1 MGKNIKQVDFSHTI
15 KDRSTSKYK
24 MKATQYITIKN
35 TNIPIIIRSYKTSKY
50 LKMYFKAEVLCISK
64 PKYVSM
70 KKALEFI
77 QENEE
82 YVYSRYMK
90 IISTDNKKTKQ
101 WKTGEP
107 FYFKGEEYKVSNKIT
122 DNNQATTR
130 VRIVINIDSTNKVLN
145 ISYPKEFNTLREEEK
160 KQYIDKCIKKIL
172 KNNTEILLEERVPY
186 WSKITKIQY
195 TKFKVNDATSKF
207 GSCIPKTKIL
217 HFSSRLIMLPEDK
230 IDAII
235 VHELC
240 HIIHPNHSKEFYN
253 SVRKYIPNY
262 DEINKW
268 LKKNGGNI
276 LF

>member
-1 MGKNIKQVDFSHTI
+1 
-15 KDRSTSKYK
+15 
-24 MKATQYITIKN
+24 MKTTQYITIKN
-35 TNIPIIIRSYKTSKY
+35 ANIPIVIRSYKTSRY
-50 LKMYFKAEVLCISK
+50 LKMYFKAETLYISK

-90 IISTDNKKTKQ
+90 IISSNNRKTKQ
-101 WKTGEP
+101 WKTGEI
-107 FYFKGEEYKVSNKIT
+107 FYFKGEEYKVNIKIT
-122 DNNQATTR
+122 DSKQENAR
-130 VRIVINIDSTNKVLN
+130 VKISINIDLANKGLN
-145 ISYPKEFNTLREEEK
+145 IAYPDRFNTLGEEEK
-160 KQYIDKCIKKIL
+160 KQYIDKGIKKLL

-186 WSKITKIQY
+186 WSKITKIPY
-195 TKFKVNDATSKF
+195 TEFKVNDATSKF
-207 GSCIPKTKIL
+207 GSCIPKTKVL
-217 HFSSRLIMLPEDK
+217 HFSSRLIMLPQDK

-240 HIIHPNHSKEFYN
+240 HIIHPNHSKDFYN
-253 SVRKYIPNY
+253 LVRKYIPNY